1 MSRES
6 ESGSSDTEERSK
18 GGVNAEVVNK
28 EVINKEAVNGD
39 SPRTNVVLVSLLL
52 ATLVAWSGLDAVS
65 VAPNRIVPGQGHA
78 AWDVAGWPGF
88 LLSLV
93 PMLAALAL
101 AWGPDRRRLRWAL
114 GLAVAML
121 AALPAWLA
129 LASAR
134 LVDADLPQARMGV
147 GAGVWVA
154 LFLLLLALIELRTRL
169 ALPRT
174 LGWSLLLVPL
184 ASLAAWLTFG
194 LAPLALRQEFLAR
207 RDGFIAAIVE
217 HLLLVGA
224 AVGVSLV
231 LGVLLALAMR
241 RWARCRTL
249 GFAVLNFLQTI
260 PSLAL
265 FGLLLAPLAWLGAH
279 VEWLAALGV
288 SGIGAAPALLA
299 LVGYSLLPMV
309 RNTFVALDEV
319 DPGVIDAA
327 RGMGMSRG
335 QVFRQVRLPL
345 AAPVIL
351 EGIRITTVQAIG
363 LTAVAAL
370 IGAGGL
376 GTFIFQ
382 GLGQAAMDMVL
393 LGALPILVMAL
404 IADALL
410 GALTDLTRQGEA
422 T

>member
-1 MSRES
+1 MRREAIRPNS
-6 ESGSSDTEERSK
+6 
-18 GGVNAEVVNK
+18 
-28 EVINKEAVNGD
+28 
-39 SPRTNVVLVSLLL
+39 VLVSLLL
-52 ATLVAWSGLDAVS
+52 ATLIAWLGLDSVS
-65 VAPNRIVPGQGHA
+65 VSPNRIVPGRGI
-78 AWDVAGWPGF
+78 DVLGVAGWSGVVA
-88 LLSLV
+88 SV
-93 PMLAALAL
+93 APMFVVLGL
-101 AWGPDRRRLRWAL
+101 AWRPTPGRLRWAT
-114 GLAVAML
+114 GLVVLMLSALPVWLVVA
-121 AALPAWLA
+121 AAL
-129 LASAR
+129 R
-134 LVDADLPQARMGV
+134 VDPDMPQARMGI
-147 GAGVWVA
+147 GGGVWVA

-169 ALPRT
+169 ALSRV
-174 LGWSLLLVPL
+174 LGWALLLVPL
-184 ASLAAWLTFG
+184 ASLAACLALG
-194 LAPLALRQEFLAR
+194 LEPLALRREYQGRSEAFVS
-207 RDGFIAAIVE
+207 AIGE

-224 AVGVSLV
+224 AVSLSLL
-231 LGVLLALAMR
+231 LGIGLAMAMR
-241 RWARCRTL
+241 HWPRAQRM

-265 FGLLLAPLAWLGAH
+265 FGLLLAPLAWLSGRF
-279 VEWLAALGV
+279 EWLAALGV
-288 SGIGAAPALLA
+288 SGIGWAPALLA

-309 RNTFVALDEV
+309 RNTYVALDEV
-319 DPGVIDAA
+319 DPDVIDAA

-345 AAPVIL
+345 ALPVIL

-404 IADALL
+404 VADALL
-410 GALTDLTRQGEA
+410 GALTDLLRPGGA